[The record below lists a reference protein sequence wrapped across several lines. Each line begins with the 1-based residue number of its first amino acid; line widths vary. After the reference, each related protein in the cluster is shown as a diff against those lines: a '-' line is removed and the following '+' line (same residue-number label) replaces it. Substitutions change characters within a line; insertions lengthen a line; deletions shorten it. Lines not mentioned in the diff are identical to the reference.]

1 MRAMANLAIVSYP
14 LLEPAD
20 RDWIESIR
28 AQHDPQATMLPA
40 HVTLVFPAQVRAD
53 DVGAEIAA
61 VASVSTSI
69 SFVIRWAR
77 AIRGAFEAGGH
88 VFLVPDGGFDEIA
101 ALHDALYGGA
111 FSGSRRA
118 DIPFIP
124 HITIAANR
132 DFGLCERLARD
143 LTPLDRLIR
152 GRLQKIDLL
161 EIAPGTV
168 TSLQGFD
175 LRQ

>member
-1 MRAMANLAIVSYP
+1 MP
-14 LLEPAD
+14 D
-20 RDWIESIR
+20 
-28 AQHDPQATMLPA
+28 
-40 HVTLVFPAQVRAD
+40 
-53 DVGAEIAA
+53 
-61 VASVSTSI
+61 
-69 SFVIRWAR
+69 
-77 AIRGAFEAGGH
+77 AGFG
-88 VFLVPDGGFDEIA
+88 EIA

-111 FSGSRRA
+111 FCASRRA

-124 HITIAANR
+124 HITIAAKR

-161 EIAPGTV
+161 EIVPGTV

-175 LRQ
+175 LRP